1 MTKFEIFES
10 VNVNRLSSLE
20 QEIVRLQ
27 EENKIMKMI
36 CTTKGFF
43 QYYFEMLKNFA
54 SVEDCFNYVNSLYE
68 KYFGPKKYNSYNH
81 FKTVVYGN

>member
-20 QEIVRLQ
+20 QEITRLQ
-27 EENKIMKMI
+27 EESKIINMI
-36 CTTKGFF
+36 FTAKGFF

-54 SVEDCFNYVNSLYE
+54 SVEDCFNYVNSLFE
-68 KYFGPKKYNSYNH
+68 KYFGQKKYNSFQQ
-81 FKTVVYGN
+81 FKTT